1 MNLGIEDEFVEFK
14 KSTGQTSRT
23 LEAIV
28 AMLNKHGKAKVL
40 FGVEDNGDVVGQ
52 TIGNKMIT
60 DLSSAISSG
69 IKPAVIPI
77 IKVEIYD
84 NKTIIVVE
92 VEGNNKPYSA
102 NGNYLIRSGNE
113 NKKIEPDILKELIY
127 SSNGELMV
135 NIESMNQDLTFRD
148 LKQLYILKGFTIN
161 DDTFIRNLGLL
172 CKNGKYNLL
181 AEILADNNDLSIKV
195 VRFKGIDKTELLFRN
210 EYGYKCLFIALE
222 QALNYVYSL
231 NETRVDLDNKIARVE
246 THLFDNNCLREAWIN
261 ACLHTKWS
269 KMIPPVIYIYQDRI
283 EIVSYGGLA
292 VDYNL
297 DEFYLGISHPINKQ
311 LQKIMGQLGFVEQT
325 GHGIP
330 TILKKY
336 GNEAFTITNNNLI
349 VTLKF
354 PFMISSLSL
363 DLTDLNGQQK
373 DVLNLIKLNPSIKV
387 KDIAK
392 LMKLSE
398 SRINEIIKELKNA
411 NKIIR
416 IGANKNGYYK
426 VL

>member
-14 KSTGQTSRT
+14 KSTGQTSRA

-52 TIGNKMIT
+52 TIGNKTIT

-336 GNEAFTITNNNLI
+336 GKEAFTITNNNLI

-363 DLTDLNGQQK
+363 DLTDLNEQQK
-373 DVLNLIKLNPSIKV
+373 EILNLIKLNPSIKV

>member
-1 MNLGIEDEFVEFK
+1 
-14 KSTGQTSRT
+14 
-23 LEAIV
+23 
-28 AMLNKHGKAKVL
+28 
-40 FGVEDNGDVVGQ
+40 
-52 TIGNKMIT
+52 
-60 DLSSAISSG
+60 
-69 IKPAVIPI
+69 
-77 IKVEIYD
+77 
-84 NKTIIVVE
+84 
-92 VEGNNKPYSA
+92 
-102 NGNYLIRSGNE
+102 
-113 NKKIEPDILKELIY
+113 
-127 SSNGELMV
+127 MV

-336 GNEAFTITNNNLI
+336 GKEAFTITNNNLI

-363 DLTDLNGQQK
+363 DLTDLNEQQK
-373 DVLNLIKLNPSIKV
+373 EILNLIKLNPSIKV

>member
-52 TIGNKMIT
+52 TIGNKTIT

-336 GNEAFTITNNNLI
+336 GKEAFTITNNNLI

-363 DLTDLNGQQK
+363 DLNDLNGQQK